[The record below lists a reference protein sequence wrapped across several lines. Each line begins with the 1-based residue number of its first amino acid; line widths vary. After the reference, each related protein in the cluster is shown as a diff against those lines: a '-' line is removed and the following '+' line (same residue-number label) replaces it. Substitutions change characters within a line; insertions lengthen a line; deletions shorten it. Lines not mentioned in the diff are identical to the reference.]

1 MNKPFEVFAETTFAR
16 RRINIHFVQRMDG
29 GRIATLKAA
38 TVEVREESE
47 AITEPAL
54 SITNDEAQQLMDE
67 LWRCGLRPTEGT
79 GSAGSLAATER
90 HLSDMRNITTGLLKK
105 VGVELP

>member
-1 MNKPFEVFAETTFAR
+1 MNKPFEVFAETTFMR
-16 RRINIHFVQRMDG
+16 RRINIHFVQRMEG
-29 GRIATLKAA
+29 NRIATLKAA

-54 SITNDEAQQLMDE
+54 SITNDEAQQLMDS
-67 LWRCGLRPTEGT
+67 LWSCGLRPTQGS

-90 HLSDMRNITTGLLKK
+90 HLSDMRNISNGLLKK
-105 VGVELP
+105 IGVDLP